1 MPAADSTAARFVARI
16 RRMTDEYLGRM
27 LGVAC
32 DMANAE
38 GATLFIVDGSV
49 LKPYI
54 VYNLPSTYIQGIG
67 TVRVGEQCCGR
78 AVKHKKPW
86 VVRDMLT
93 DPLFEEG
100 RAGALA
106 SAIRAGFSVPVMD
119 GNAAVAAIGCHFT
132 EPHTPT
138 DVDIER
144 NQAIANLFSI
154 VLRGHAPAR
163 AITPYFLDRSDMP
176 DAMAAARA

>member
-1 MPAADSTAARFVARI
+1 
-16 RRMTDEYLGRM
+16 M

-32 DMANAE
+32 DMAGAE
-38 GATLFIVDGSV
+38 GATLYIVDGSE

-54 VYNLPSTYIQGIG
+54 VYNLPSEYIQGIG

-86 VVRDMLT
+86 IVRDMLT
-93 DPLFEEG
+93 DPLFEGG

-106 SAIRAGFSVPVMD
+106 SPIRAGFSVPVID
-119 GNAAVAAIGCHFT
+119 GGVAVAAIGCHFT

-144 NQAIANLFSI
+144 NQAIANLFAI
-154 VLRGHAPAR
+154 VLRGQTPGRRVA
-163 AITPYFLDRSDMP
+163 PYFLRRSEMP
-176 DAMAAARA
+176 DAVAARA

>member
-1 MPAADSTAARFVARI
+1 
-16 RRMTDEYLGRM
+16 MTDEYLGRM

-38 GATLFIVDGSV
+38 GATLYIVDGSV

-54 VYNLPSTYIQGIG
+54 VYNLPTEFIQGIG

-78 AVKHKKPW
+78 AVKHRKPW
-86 VVRDMLT
+86 IVRDMLT

-106 SAIRAGFSVPVMD
+106 SPIRSGFSVPVMD
-119 GNAAVAAIGCHFT
+119 GNSAVAAIGCHFT

-138 DVDIER
+138 EVDIER
-144 NQAIANLFSI
+144 NQAIANLFAI
-154 VLRGHAPAR
+154 ILRGQTRGRVIA
-163 AITPYFLDRSDMP
+163 PYFLQRSDMP

>member
-1 MPAADSTAARFVARI
+1 
-16 RRMTDEYLGRM
+16 
-27 LGVAC
+27 
-32 DMANAE
+32 MAQAE
-38 GATLFIVDGSV
+38 GATLYIVDGPV

-54 VYNLPSTYIQGIG
+54 VYNLPSEYIQGIG

-86 VVRDMLT
+86 IVRDMLT

-106 SAIRAGFSVPVMD
+106 SPIRAGFSVPVMD
-119 GNAAVAAIGCHFT
+119 GNTAVAAIGCHFT
-132 EPHTPT
+132 EPYTPT

-144 NQAIANLFSI
+144 NQAIANLFAI
-154 VLRGHAPAR
+154 VLRGRTPGRVAPF
-163 AITPYFLDRSDMP
+163 FLHRSEMP
-176 DAMAAARA
+176 DALAARA